1 MADNETKII
10 NLTGGV
16 EDAGPRIP
24 NEGLSGPPPSPGF
37 TKVDALR
44 DYKRKDEDLVAPAP
58 SRPYTYDSSKPSICM
73 VGWHTCIRVTKE
85 TIPLVRNGWRV
96 GLVTSKLPS
105 AQSAYDKTYTFFD
118 DDQLRRTL
126 EEVKDKYDI
135 IHIHNEPNILL
146 IRAREIMGP
155 KKPILLD
162 VHDLDILRRGFCGEE
177 EILAM
182 SYASG
187 FVHVSEP
194 IEQFANSLYNLNKP
208 SITLESRCPMDFQPT
223 SMPLN
228 RTGIVYEGGIR
239 PPENTADFSYRNI
252 WSICAAF
259 TKEGIPIEYIGP
271 IDRPMQ
277 EKYAEAGVNCLGG
290 MTYENLL
297 KTLPRYQ
304 WGLSGFIQDPPKK
317 HVTWAMTNK
326 LFEYINCGV
335 PPIVYNTEEQ
345 ATFIKKYNIGACL
358 DSIHGI
364 RQQLEKYNWEE
375 LFNNLMRYRAEIAM
389 DNHIEKLEKLYYRLL
404 G

>member
-1 MADNETKII
+1 MSDTDRTII

-16 EDAGPRIP
+16 EEVGSRIP
-24 NEGLSGPPPSPGF
+24 NEGLSDPPPTSGLN
-37 TKVDALR
+37 TVNALR
-44 DYKRKDEDLVAPAP
+44 DYQRKDEDLVAPP
-58 SRPYTYDSSKPSICM
+58 PPKRYPYDTSKPSICM

-85 TIPLVRNGWRV
+85 SIALAKNGWRI

-105 AQSAYDKTYTFFD
+105 AQSIYDKAYTFFD
-118 DDQLRRTL
+118 DAQLRRTL

-155 KKPILLD
+155 KKPIVLD
-162 VHDLDILRRGFCGEE
+162 VHDLDILRRGFCGED

-194 IEQFANSLYNLNKP
+194 IEQFANSLYNFNKP
-208 SITLESRCPMDFQPT
+208 SITLESRCPVDFQTNNMPT
-223 SMPLN
+223 N
-228 RTGIVYEGGIR
+228 RNGIVYEGGIR

-259 TKEGIPIEYIGP
+259 AKEGLPIDYIGP
-271 IDRPMQ
+271 IEQNMQ
-277 EKYAEAGVNCLGG
+277 SKYAEAGVTCLGG
-290 MTYENLL
+290 MSYENLL
-297 KTLPRYQ
+297 RTLPRYQ

-326 LFEYINCGV
+326 MFEYINCGV
-335 PPIVYNTEEQ
+335 PPIVYNTDEQ
-345 ATFIKKYNIGACL
+345 SKLLRKYNIGATL
-358 DSIHGI
+358 ESIHGI
-364 RQQLEKYNWEE
+364 RDQLEKYNWEE
-375 LFNNLMRYRAEIAM
+375 LYLNLMRYRSEIAM
-389 DNHIEKLEKLYYRLL
+389 ENHIERLEKLYYRLL